1 MEINFREKK
10 FMIHDDLP
18 LIDLHRHIDGNVRL
32 STILE
37 LGKKHGIDLP
47 ENTLEKLRPHI
58 QVTEPQS
65 DIMTYFQKFHYMVS
79 IFADYDACRRVAY
92 ENVLDAHTEGIDYIE
107 LRFSPWFMAEPHGL
121 DPVGVVGAVIEG
133 IHEGIAETEDILVNL
148 LGIISRTY
156 GVEIAYKELD
166 ALLAYKENFVGLD
179 LAGDEANYP
188 PELFIPHYQKARE
201 VGWEITVHAGESSG
215 ADSVWHA
222 IKDLGATRI
231 GHAVNIMNDSALIEF
246 IRENEIGIEANL
258 TSNVHTN
265 TVVNYRSHPLKA
277 QLDLGLL
284 ATINTDDPGIS
295 PVTLRYEF
303 EVAAPQAGLTAEDT
317 RKAQENA
324 LNIAFLTEEERAFL
338 NNKKQL
344 C

>member
-1 MEINFREKK
+1 
-10 FMIHDDLP
+10 MIHQDLP

-32 STILE
+32 STILA
-37 LGKKHGIDLP
+37 LGQQHGIDLP
-47 ENTLEKLRPHI
+47 GETLEDLRPHI

-65 DIMTYFQKFHYMVS
+65 DIMAYFHKFKYMVS

-92 ENVLDAHTEGIDYIE
+92 ENVLDAHAEGIDYIE
-107 LRFSPWFMAEPHGL
+107 LRFSPWFMAEPHNL
-121 DPVGVVGAVIEG
+121 DPEGVVAAVIDG

-156 GVEIAYKELD
+156 GVEIAHKELD
-166 ALLAYKENFVGLD
+166 ALLAYKENIVGLD
-179 LAGDEANYP
+179 LAGDEANFP
-188 PELFIPHYQKARE
+188 PELFIPHYEKARDA
-201 VGWEITVHAGESSG
+201 GWGITVHAGESSG
-215 ADSVWHA
+215 SESVWHA
-222 IKDLGATRI
+222 IQDLGATRI
-231 GHAVNIMNDSALIEF
+231 GHAVNILEDDALIDFMLEK
-246 IRENEIGIEANL
+246 EVGIEANL

-265 TVVNYRSHPLKA
+265 TVPSYQSHPLKA

-303 EVAAPQAGLTAEDT
+303 EVAAFKAGLTELDT

-324 LNIAFLTEEERAFL
+324 LKIAFLSDEEREIL
-338 NNKKQL
+338 RSKKQSS
-344 C
+344 

>member
-1 MEINFREKK
+1 
-10 FMIHDDLP
+10 MIHDDLP

-37 LGKKHGIDLP
+37 LGQKHGIDLP
-47 ENTLEKLRPHI
+47 GKTLEELRPHI

-65 DIMTYFQKFHYMVS
+65 DIMAYFQKFQYMVS

-92 ENVLDAHTEGIDYIE
+92 ENVLDAHAEGIDYIE
-107 LRFSPWFMAEPHGL
+107 LRFSPWFMAESHNL
-121 DPVGVVGAVIEG
+121 DPVGVVAAVVDG

-156 GVEIAYKELD
+156 GVEIAHKELD

-188 PELFIPHYQKARE
+188 AELFIPHYKKARDA
-201 VGWEITVHAGESSG
+201 GWGITVHAGESSG
-215 ADSVWHA
+215 SESVWHA
-222 IKDLGATRI
+222 IQDLGASRI
-231 GHAVNIMNDSALIEF
+231 GHAVNIMDDPELIDF
-246 IRENEIGIEANL
+246 MRENEIGIEANL

-265 TVVNYRSHPLKA
+265 TVPSYEAHPLKA

-284 ATINTDDPGIS
+284 ASINTDDPGIS

-303 EVAAPQAGLTAEDT
+303 EVAAPKAGLTAADT

-324 LNIAFLTEEERAFL
+324 LKIAFLTDEERTFL
-338 NNKKQL
+338 LEKKQL